1 MSFIVKGVE
10 FPKNCLQCPCY
21 STQFGD
27 CQIIEDYIKDR
38 NTRLDNC
45 PLVEI
50 PVCHGRLIDADVLVE
65 DLKHDAM
72 IAFNKYQN
80 KDARDNEEMQYLRDE
95 YNIKS
100 NAAGW
105 LRSNRNKVYLEAE
118 NYNEENTLHS

>member
-1 MSFIVKGVE
+1 M
-10 FPKNCLQCPCY
+10 
-21 STQFGD
+21 
-27 CQIIEDYIKDR
+27 
-38 NTRLDNC
+38 
-45 PLVEI
+45 
-50 PVCHGRLIDADVLVE
+50 E

-100 NAAGW
+100 NAACW

-118 NYNEENTLHS
+118 NYDEENRLHSGRIR